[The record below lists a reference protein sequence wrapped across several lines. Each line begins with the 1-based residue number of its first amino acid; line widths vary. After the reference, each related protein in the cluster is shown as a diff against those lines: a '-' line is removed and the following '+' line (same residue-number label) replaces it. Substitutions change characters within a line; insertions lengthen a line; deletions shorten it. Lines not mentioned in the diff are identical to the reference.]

1 MAGGLNSADID
12 LELKREV
19 LFWQKTE
26 VYTKETVLATIV
38 RRERKA
44 ESLNKINLSSFSATD
59 IWFLWRSKDRLICFR
74 CIYHFLGP
82 YVTGIV

>member
-19 LFWQKTE
+19 LFWQKIE
-26 VYTKETVLATIV
+26 VYTKETVLATTV

-44 ESLNKINLSSFSATD
+44 ESLNKSSFFTTEET
-59 IWFLWRSKDRLICFR
+59 
-74 CIYHFLGP
+74 LGFCGEAK
-82 YVTGIV
+82 THLL